1 MSDMKQL
8 DDSDIIKRAIAGEQ
22 DAYTELMSRYKTS
35 VYFVVLKIV
44 NNNSAVAEDLTIET
58 FAKAF
63 KKIGRYN
70 LDYTFSTLLFK
81 IAINLAIDS
90 QKKRA
95 SSFIANSQNDELNS
109 EERFVK
115 SLRLETLKG
124 LAAKLSPKYREL
136 IQLRYFEELS
146 YLKIAERIEM
156 PVGTVKARLHRAKKL
171 LKRILETDSS
181 EDVDD

>member
-8 DDSDIIKRAIAGEQ
+8 DDSEIIKRAIAGEQ
-22 DAYTELMSRYKTS
+22 DAYTELMNRYKTS

-95 SSFIANSQNDELNS
+95 NSFITTYHSDELDP
-109 EERFVK
+109 EERFIK
-115 SLRLETLKG
+115 SLRLETIKS
-124 LAAKLSPKYREL
+124 LAEKLSPKYREL

-146 YLKIAERIEM
+146 YLKIAERIEI
-156 PVGTVKARLHRAKKL
+156 PVGIVKARLHRAKKL
-171 LKRILETDSS
+171 LKSIFENDSS